1 MHPSL
6 SHQPLTVTLLSQ
18 GQSRVLAQTTATKP
32 SLDNSPD
39 PCNSLFAIRIADRT
53 GFVRVGNVVD
63 PRPPAETDVQ
73 IHDAPFTQPLTPGQV
88 LTCPARQWSASSW

>member
-1 MHPSL
+1 MCGVVLVLAERVRSRQELMEAQKMHPSL

-73 IHDAPFTQPLTPGQV
+73 IHD
-88 LTCPARQWSASSW
+88 